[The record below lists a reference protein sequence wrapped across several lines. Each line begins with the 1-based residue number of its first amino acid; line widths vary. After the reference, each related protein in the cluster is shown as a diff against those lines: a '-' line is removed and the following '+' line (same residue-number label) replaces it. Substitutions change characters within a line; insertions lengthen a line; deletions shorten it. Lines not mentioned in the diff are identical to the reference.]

1 MDPADPNR
9 SIAFIH
15 SGDMKNLIEQLRIFA
30 EERDWDQY
38 HSPKNLAMALMVEV
52 GELVE
57 QFQWLT
63 QEQSSTLPPDKLA
76 EVKEE
81 IGDVLIYLVNLCDKL
96 GIDPMQAAFDK
107 LEKNEE
113 KYPTPMVKGKSL
125 KYSEYK

>member
-1 MDPADPNR
+1 MQL
-9 SIAFIH
+9 
-15 SGDMKNLIEQLRIFA
+15 SGENSLNELIEKIRKFR

-38 HSPKNLAMALMVEV
+38 HSPKNLTKALMVEV

-113 KYPTPMVKGKSL
+113 KYPAPMVKGKSL

>member
-1 MDPADPNR
+1 MNE
-9 SIAFIH
+9 
-15 SGDMKNLIEQLRIFA
+15 LIKKIRKFR

-38 HSPKNLAMALMVEV
+38 HSPKNLAMALMVEA
-52 GELVE
+52 GELAE
-57 QFQWLT
+57 LFQWLT
-63 QEQSSTLPPDKLA
+63 QEQSSTLPPDKLV

-107 LEKNEE
+107 LEKNRE
-113 KYPTPMVKGKSL
+113 KYPASMVKGKSL

>member
-1 MDPADPNR
+1 LNE
-9 SIAFIH
+9 
-15 SGDMKNLIEQLRIFA
+15 LIKKIRKFR

-38 HSPKNLAMALMVEV
+38 HSPKNLAMALMVEA
-52 GELVE
+52 GELAE
-57 QFQWLT
+57 LFQWLT
-63 QEQSSTLPPDKLA
+63 QEQSNTLPPDKLA

-107 LEKNEE
+107 LEKNRE
-113 KYPTPMVKGKSL
+113 KYPASMVKGKSL

>member
-1 MDPADPNR
+1 MNE
-9 SIAFIH
+9 
-15 SGDMKNLIEQLRIFA
+15 LIKKIRKFR

-38 HSPKNLAMALMVEV
+38 HSPKNLVMALMVEV

-107 LEKNEE
+107 LEKNRE
-113 KYPTPMVKGKSL
+113 KYPASMVKGKSL

>member
-1 MDPADPNR
+1 MNE
-9 SIAFIH
+9 
-15 SGDMKNLIEQLRIFA
+15 LIKKIRKFR

-38 HSPKNLAMALMVEV
+38 HSPKNLVMALMVEV

-63 QEQSSTLPPDKLA
+63 QEQSNTLPPDKLA

-81 IGDVLIYLVNLCDKL
+81 VGDVLIYLVNLCDKL

-107 LEKNEE
+107 LEKNRE
-113 KYPTPMVKGKSL
+113 KYPASMVKGKSF
-125 KYSEYK
+125 KYSEYKCTVLSAKKKLPRKRFI